1 MAGLLQNN
9 KVVIFD
15 FDGTLTYDSINP
27 YVTLLQKIGVPKRL
41 CNKALKNSA
50 KVSSPRRM
58 KIVFSIMSKLFSMG
72 GISKTD
78 IDDVAKNTKLMQG
91 TVECL
96 TELKHLGYKIFI
108 VSDGLL
114 PVIDQVLGSNKKLFD
129 KIYCQNCEF
138 SKTGKLQKIRFNGG
152 KVASVNHIIATTGV
166 KPNDV
171 LYFGNGGNDLCIRTT
186 NIKLCC
192 VNDETKLVDEN
203 NMLSWDYNLGYV
215 NDFGDIKTFI
225 LNHWQTMTDDKD
237 AKSTEVI

>member
-1 MAGLLQNN
+1 MAGLLQKN

-15 FDGTLTYDSINP
+15 FDGTLTYGSINP

-91 TVECL
+91 IVECL

-166 KPNDV
+166 KTNDV

-203 NMLSWDYNLGYV
+203 NMLSWDYNLGDV
-215 NDFGDIKTFI
+215 NDFGAIKTFI
-225 LNHWQTMTDDKD
+225 LNHWQTMADDKD
-237 AKSTEVI
+237 VKSAEVI